1 MTFAIFSDGK
11 KDEDFG
17 GLGLYLDLVRIGYVE
32 LPEEKGCSSED
43 CNDVEV
49 KEPLSPPEIMIGCH
63 KTSDNPTQRGFTS
76 GVFDEVAYWGHWLN
90 DTVKPYFLGGYSKNQ
105 SQCSQITKKVSVQ
118 FQLYQVCPLF
128 ENYSKCRI

>member
-1 MTFAIFSDGK
+1 MPIFVFSEGK

-32 LPEEKGCSSED
+32 LSEEKGCSPEN
-43 CNDVEV
+43 CNDELEV

-105 SQCSQITKKVSVQ
+105 SQCSQITKKSQ
-118 FQLYQVCPLF
+118 FSFNFVIF
-128 ENYSKCRI
+128 NI